1 MCLLFELFHMILLQK
16 WGHHLCWGRLAFPVF
31 LRLRNI
37 QVSCRSC
44 FSENSQ
50 VNGRFGNE
58 KDKCRKQK
66 KKNVDTKR
74 SGDNS
79 KKQHGNDCSCNK
91 KEEEQANR
99 MAVKIER
106 NGQRRSGRWKENQ
119 KIKQEYR
126 RVNEPGRGNSLRGQ
140 KVSEWKSEETL

>member
-1 MCLLFELFHMILLQK
+1 MGDSGM
-16 WGHHLCWGRLAFPVF
+16 
-31 LRLRNI
+31 
-37 QVSCRSC
+37 
-44 FSENSQ
+44 
-50 VNGRFGNE
+50 
-58 KDKCRKQK
+58 RKINAESKK

-91 KEEEQANR
+91 EEEEQANR

-106 NGQRRSGRWKENQ
+106 NGQRRSGRWEENQ